1 MRVLVVED
9 NSGLRLA
16 LQHGLSAEGLD
27 VVSVP
32 DANAAYAC
40 VADVRPQVTLLDW
53 RLPGGDAGP
62 AACRRL
68 RELHPDGE
76 VVMFTGLD
84 DPRDQQAAFQA
95 GAAAF
100 LHKGVELEDVVS
112 VLHAAAAGEPA
123 DAPSLRRP

>member
-16 LQHGLSAEGLD
+16 LQHGLAHEGLD
-27 VVSVP
+27 VVSVS
-32 DANAAYAC
+32 DAEAAYDC
-40 VADVRPQVTLLDW
+40 IGDVRPEVTLLDW

-68 RELHPDGE
+68 RELHPEGE

-84 DPRDQQAAFQA
+84 DPRDQRAAFQA

-100 LHKGVELEDVVS
+100 LHKGVALEHVVS
-112 VLHAAAAGEPA
+112 VLHSAVGASA
-123 DAPSLRRP
+123 DAPSLDRP